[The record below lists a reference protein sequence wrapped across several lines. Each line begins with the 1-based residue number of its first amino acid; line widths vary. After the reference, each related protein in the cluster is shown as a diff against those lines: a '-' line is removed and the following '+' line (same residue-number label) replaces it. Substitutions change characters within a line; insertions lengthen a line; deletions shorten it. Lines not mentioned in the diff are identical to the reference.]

1 MGKKRHEVLLDIIR
15 NNEIEN
21 QFDLVN
27 KLNENGFNVTQA
39 TVSRDIDKLKIVKV
53 KVNNNFKYVVV
64 DNVEKYSENDL
75 QLLHDSILQINVTN
89 NLIVLKTVAK
99 MGEKVASVIRKLQL
113 SEILGT
119 FSDKDAV
126 LLVCESNELAQV
138 LFNKFEIL
146 LKKEF

>member
-64 DNVEKYSENDL
+64 DNVDKYSENDL

-89 NLIVLKTVAK
+89 NLIVLKTVVK